1 MLYAAVAFSLVVVVV
16 AVNLH
21 LDICGLLL
29 FAYFVVVA
37 FVAYSSAAALLPDLV
52 AVNTL

>member
-37 FVAYSSAAALLPDLV
+37 YSSAAALLPDLV